1 MKTFI
6 ATLLL
11 SGLAA
16 GLLAGSVNAK
26 SVHSKTYKPGITA
39 RCVKSGTSHTV
50 PNVKATVATR
60 RQWVGLN
67 PQPEPPMKKW

>member
-16 GLLAGSVNAK
+16 VLLAGSVNAK
-26 SVHSKTYKPGITA
+26 PVYSKTYKPGIAT
-39 RCVKSGTSHTV
+39 RYVKSGSSHAV
-50 PNVKATVATR
+50 PDVKATIATR